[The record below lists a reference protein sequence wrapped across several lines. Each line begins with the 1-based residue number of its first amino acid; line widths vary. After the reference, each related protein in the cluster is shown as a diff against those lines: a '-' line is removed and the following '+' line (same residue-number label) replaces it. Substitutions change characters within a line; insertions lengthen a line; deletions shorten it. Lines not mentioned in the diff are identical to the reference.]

1 MGGLAKRQPCAKLG
15 LNADEFGCGAPL
27 QEHRYTVGSL
37 TGSGGPGLKAAA
49 RARTDS
55 RLPDGHR
62 TEQSLD
68 DPPPMIMQRACQT
81 TVPAPAIQG
90 GTLLDLALDHPQLEP
105 LQQIFCFRKSKTEVV
120 RSRG

>member
-1 MGGLAKRQPCAKLG
+1 MAETLKQKVC
-15 LNADEFGCGAPL
+15 D
-27 QEHRYTVGSL
+27 TSL

-81 TVPAPAIQG
+81 AVPAPAIQG
-90 GTLLDLALDHPQLEP
+90 GTLLDLASIIRSLEL
-105 LQQIFCFRKSKTEVV
+105 LQQIFCLHKSKTEVV
-120 RSRG
+120 RSRC